1 MQSKV
6 RLLGHPV
13 HPMLVPFPIAFFT
26 STLVC
31 AIVYISTRNVF
42 WFKVEFIANCAGVIT
57 AIAAVLPGAVD
68 WLVIPMQSEAKATG
82 MKHMIANAVSVG
94 FFGANAAVNYSYYS
108 SPHPPVQSGV
118 LLSAFGF
125 LIMLYAGFQGWKM
138 VQTHHVGVDISSKE
152 DVPQRGATSPD
163 TNVFK
168 ALRKTKH

>member
-31 AIVYISTRNVF
+31 AIVYISTQNVF
-42 WFKVEFIANCAGVIT
+42 WFKVEFIANCAGLVM

-68 WLVIPMQSEAKATG
+68 WLVIPMQSQAKVTG

-108 SPHPPVQSGV
+108 SVQPPAKSGL
-118 LLSAFGF
+118 LLSVFGF
-125 LIMLYAGFQGWKM
+125 LIMLYAGYQGWKM
-138 VQTHHVGVDISSKE
+138 VQTHHVGVDI
-152 DVPQRGATSPD
+152 
-163 TNVFK
+163 
-168 ALRKTKH
+168 